1 MPVPARLTYSVVGAA
16 AALALLALSLSGGAA
31 AGRSDCRIEAQPPTL
46 YAGMI
51 FGAGRVVCSAPTN
64 KISITVVL
72 ERDGV
77 EVARVVRND
86 CQKTSV
92 CWNTTANA
100 LDEPADQTWC
110 SRAWGS
116 ATGSFLGEARACEV
130 GDF

>member
-1 MPVPARLTYSVVGAA
+1 MPVARLTVGAA
-16 AALALLALSLSGGAA
+16 TAAALLLTLLSLAGGAA
-31 AGRSDCRIEAQPPTL
+31 AGPSDCRIEAQPPTL
-46 YAGMI
+46 YAGMT
-51 FGAGRVVCSAPTN
+51 FGIGRVVCSAPAN

-100 LDEPADQTWC
+100 LDEPGNQTWC
-110 SRAWGS
+110 SRVWGS
-116 ATGSFLGEARACEV
+116 ATGSFLGELRSCEQE
-130 GDF
+130 DF